1 MKKTSTTI
9 QTLIPEEGMVL
20 KHKTLENTFAE
31 QINSGIINEEDWEEV
46 PRAEYD
52 AFLAEQEKAAM
63 SNM

>member
-9 QTLIPEEGMVL
+9 QTLIPEQGMVL
-20 KHKTLENTFAE
+20 KHKTLKDVFAE